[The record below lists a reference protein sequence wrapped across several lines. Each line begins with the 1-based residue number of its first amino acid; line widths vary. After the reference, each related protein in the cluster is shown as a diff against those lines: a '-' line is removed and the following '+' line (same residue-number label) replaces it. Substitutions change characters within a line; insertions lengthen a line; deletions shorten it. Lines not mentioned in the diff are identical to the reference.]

1 MSLKK
6 LFGKQIKLIRKY
18 RNLTQEELSEVVDID
33 IRQLARIESGA
44 SFATSETIEKLAS
57 ALNVSYKE
65 LFSFEND
72 VIEFNENMTS
82 DSISKFKQNYLK
94 LNKIIQKIAV
104 NDDKTEY
111 LALAAEA
118 LDKKSS
124 LKKLKSILFGMT
136 LK

>member
-6 LFGKQIKLIRKY
+6 LFGNQIKLIRKY
-18 RNLTQEELSEVVDID
+18 RKLTQEELSELVDID
-33 IRQLARIESGA
+33 IRQLARIESGS
-44 SFATSETIEKLAS
+44 SFATSETIEKLSS

-65 LFSFEND
+65 LFSFESD
-72 VIEFNENMTS
+72 DIEYNENMTS
-82 DSISKFKQNYLK
+82 DSILKFKQNYSK
-94 LNKIIQKIAV
+94 LNKVIQKIAV

-111 LALAAEA
+111 LTLAAEA

-124 LKKLKSILFGMT
+124 LEKLKSILFGMT